1 MEKDKEKRFLIIG
14 TVVILKDATKE
25 LMIKFYCIARTGEIF
40 QNGTKTMAKDG
51 EIFEYGACK
60 YPEGIIRS
68 EIVYGFNHDQIEKV
82 CHLGYQTELSDELS
96 KVLDKAVDIYRKDV
110 DDAHARGAAEAEAK
124 ATAN

>member
-1 MEKDKEKRFLIIG
+1 MDNIERNLPIG
-14 TVVILKDATKE
+14 TVVLLKGATKE
-25 LMIKFYCIARTGEIF
+25 LMITCYCIAPTGEIF

-110 DDAHARGAAEAEAK
+110 DDAHAREAAEAEAK

>member
-1 MEKDKEKRFLIIG
+1 MEKDKEKRFLPIG
-14 TVVILKDATKE
+14 TVVLLKGATKE
-25 LMIKFYCIARTGEIF
+25 LMITCYCIAPTGEIF

-82 CHLGYQTELSDELS
+82 CHLGYQTELSEYEIDEN
-96 KVLDKAVDIYRKDV
+96 DDI
-110 DDAHARGAAEAEAK
+110 DDAHAREAAEAEAK